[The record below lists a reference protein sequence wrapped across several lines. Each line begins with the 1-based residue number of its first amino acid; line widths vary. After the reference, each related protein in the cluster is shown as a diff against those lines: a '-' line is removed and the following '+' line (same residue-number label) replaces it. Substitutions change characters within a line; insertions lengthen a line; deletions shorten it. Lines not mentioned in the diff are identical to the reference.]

1 MFAALQRV
9 LSSSRLAAGI
19 LAVAC
24 LMVLSAA
31 PASADDG
38 NCQAC
43 HEVDREAMAS
53 TVHGFLDC
61 GDCHGGALVEDHTPE
76 TAGVD
81 CATCHDEVATS
92 YAASIHGQARANGSD
107 EAPGCLSCHG
117 TIHVLV
123 PADDPDSPINPAN
136 LPGTCGSC
144 HADPEMARK
153 FHISVARPV
162 EAYESSIHARGVS
175 LGEHAASCSDCHGS
189 HDIQP
194 GSDARSHVNHN
205 NVPATCGQCH
215 EEIASA
221 YDASVHGVA
230 AAQGVRESPVCTDCH
245 GEHRIL
251 APSEPGSPVYTTNI
265 PKMTCGRCHG
275 DERINEKF
283 GIPGDRITSFADSYH
298 GLAGRSGAL
307 TAANCASCHGVHDIL
322 PSTDSRSAVHPDNL
336 PQTCGNCHP
345 GALAREQM
353 GPVHVV
359 ATEKRFAAIYY
370 IRLAYLWIIF
380 LTIGGMLLHNGLD
393 LFRKMRNPPPRF
405 AGPAPRH
412 EIRMS
417 AGFRAAHFL
426 MLSSFI
432 VLVYTGFALKFPEA
446 WWARPLL
453 AWEGSL
459 GLRGLLH
466 RVASVVMMGSLV
478 LHALHLILRRKARA
492 CIAGMLPTLADVHEV
507 RERLLYFAG
516 RRATPPA
523 AGSLGYPEKLEY
535 LALIWGS
542 LLMAATGFLLW
553 FDNFTLQ
560 WLPVWVPDVAT
571 IVHLYEAILASLSI
585 LVWHFYFV
593 IFDPV
598 VYPMDTAFLTGRSP
612 LARIK
617 EREGYAMPSTGNGKG
632 PQDSDT
638 ETAALADQR
647 DSQGAQ
653 AP

>member
-1 MFAALQRV
+1 MVF
-9 LSSSRLAAGI
+9 SLAQASGDD
-19 LAVAC
+19 ATC
-24 LMVLSAA
+24 L
-31 PASADDG
+31 
-38 NCQAC
+38 AC
-43 HEVDREAMAS
+43 HEVNMDAMAG
-53 TVHGFLDC
+53 TVHEFLEC
-61 GDCHGGALVEDHTPE
+61 GDCHCGARDGDHTPE
-76 TAGVD
+76 TASVN
-81 CATCHDEVATS
+81 CATCHDDVIET
-92 YAASIHGQARANGSD
+92 YDASIHGLARAEGAD

-117 TIHVLV
+117 SIHALM

-136 LPGTCGSC
+136 LPETCGAC

-153 FHISVARPV
+153 FNIPVARPV
-162 EAYESSIHARGVS
+162 EAYEASIHARGVK
-175 LGEHAASCSDCHGS
+175 LGEHAASCNDCHGS

-194 GSDARSHVNHN
+194 GSDLRSQVNHN
-205 NVPATCGQCH
+205 NVPETCGQCH
-215 EEIASA
+215 EEIADA
-221 YDASVHGVA
+221 YNASVHGTA
-230 AAQGVRESPVCTDCH
+230 AAQGIRESPVCTDCH

-283 GIPGDRITSFADSYH
+283 GISSNRITSFSDSYH
-298 GLAGRSGAL
+298 GLAGRSGAI

-322 PSTDSRSAVHPDNL
+322 PSTDPRSAVHPDNL
-336 PQTCGNCHP
+336 PKTCGTCHP
-345 GALAREQM
+345 GALGRAEM

-359 ATEKRFAAIYY
+359 ATEKRFAAVYY
-370 IRLAYLWIIF
+370 IRITYLWIIF

-393 LFRKMRNPPPRF
+393 LFRKIRNPVPRF
-405 AGPAPRH
+405 AGQAPRH

-426 MLSSFI
+426 MLSSFMI
-432 VLVYTGFALKFPEA
+432 LVYTGFALKFPEA

-459 GLRGLLH
+459 QLRGLLH

-478 LHALHLILRRKARA
+478 VHAVHLILNRKARA
-492 CIAGMLPTLADVHEV
+492 CMAGMLPTLADVHEV

-523 AGSLGYPEKLEY
+523 AGSLGYPEKMEY

-571 IVHLYEAILASLSI
+571 TVHLYEAILASLSI

-598 VYPMDTAFLTGRSP
+598 VYPLDTTFLTGRSP

-617 EREGYAMPSTGNGKG
+617 EREGYDMPTTSTRKG

-638 ETAALADQR
+638 ETAALEDNGN
-647 DSQGAQ
+647 SQDGQ
-653 AP
+653 TP